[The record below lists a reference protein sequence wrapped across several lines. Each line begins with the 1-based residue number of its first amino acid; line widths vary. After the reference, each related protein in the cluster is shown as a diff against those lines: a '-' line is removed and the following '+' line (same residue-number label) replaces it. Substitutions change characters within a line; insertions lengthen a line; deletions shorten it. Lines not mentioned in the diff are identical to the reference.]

1 MNMFSKKLI
10 EKIRQSKKVVVLTG
24 AGISAESGVPT
35 FRGEEGLWKK
45 YKPEELASFDAFMR
59 NPELVWEW
67 YVFRKELIDK
77 VQPNPGHDAL
87 FRMEQLYPEFTLIT
101 QNVDGLH
108 RKAGNQNILELHG
121 NIMRSRCAN
130 CGIKSDRVEI
140 KSDGELPRCV
150 CGGLMRPDVVWF
162 GEMLPEE
169 ILYKAFKA
177 TENCELFCTIGTSA
191 VVQPAASLPVT
202 AKEYGAFVVEI
213 NTESTIISHRVDE
226 SLIGPSGEILPKLL
240 EYIEEKEN

>member
-1 MNMFSKKLI
+1 MDMFSDKLIKKL
-10 EKIRQSKKVVVLTG
+10 KQSKKVAVLTG

-45 YKPEELASFDAFMR
+45 YKSEELANFDAFIR

-67 YVFRKELIDK
+67 YTFRKKLIDE
-77 VQPNPGHDAL
+77 VHPNPGHIAL
-87 FRMEQLYPEFTLIT
+87 SKMEQHYPEFTLIT

-108 RKAGNQNILELHG
+108 WKAGNRNILELHG
-121 NIMRSRCAN
+121 NIMRSRCVD
-130 CGIKSDRVEI
+130 CGTGSNSIGMKGVS
-140 KSDGELPRCV
+140 ELPRCA

-162 GEMLPEE
+162 GELLPQE
-169 ILYKAFKA
+169 ILIKAFRA
-177 TENCELFCTIGTSA
+177 AENCDLFFTVGTSA

-213 NTESTIISHRVDE
+213 NTEPTVISHHADE
-226 SLIGPSGEILPKLL
+226 TLIGPSGEILPKLL
-240 EYIEEKEN
+240 QCAWEGEI